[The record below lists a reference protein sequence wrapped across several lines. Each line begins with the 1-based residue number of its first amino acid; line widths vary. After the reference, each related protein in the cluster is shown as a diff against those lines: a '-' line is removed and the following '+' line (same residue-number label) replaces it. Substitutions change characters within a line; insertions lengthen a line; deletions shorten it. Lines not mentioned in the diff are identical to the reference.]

1 MRRPSLA
8 RSAAA
13 ASVPFALVAWL
24 VAAAPA
30 GPGPRTSAAPRAPR
44 EEAQERNAREQGRR
58 PAGQT
63 PRMLEREELEAQE
76 GPDRADLRRDAAR
89 VWFGGDPG
97 PEELDARNALAAREL
112 ETWAHQIPGAP
123 VGSRALP
130 LPAGTATW
138 RSLGPRTQNSNGG
151 YGTDGVDVDSGRPT
165 AILTH
170 PTNAQII
177 YLATS
182 GGGIFKCTNAAL
194 NGSATS
200 WTWTPVSD
208 SLPATS
214 SSGNVSAGAL
224 GMGLADG
231 TGNTIYAGMGDKF
244 DAEGRGFFRS
254 TNGGSTWTAA
264 SGIGNQTR
272 SYDMLVLPQAAYPGA
287 TGDVIYWATNDGL
300 KRSINGGSSFTNAAT
315 VGSGAA
321 WTVKAMGGSTQNLVC
336 SIQGGAGTGIYYSSD
351 AGQTWTA
358 ATISG
363 AVGTI
368 GRITVSTTPA
378 SGTTAYAIY
387 EDTGS
392 GRIARGVLVSTDA
405 GHTWTFRAPTNG
417 NATGS
422 GLFQTNVG
430 GLSSDGG
437 QGFYNHMLATSPA
450 DANTIFVAAN
460 LALYR
465 STDGG
470 LTYGQMTHWYGGNRP
485 YAHADFHA
493 ATWSQTGATALF
505 VANDGGL
512 TVFPDPFRASI
523 PTTSLDTTFSDTRRN
538 YGLPTH
544 LIYNIG
550 STIAT
555 AHADDKYRVIA
566 GLQDNGTR
574 VRVGSGAAL
583 DTSVIYD
590 EPLGG
595 DGFGCHIHATDGNLM
610 MGTSYY
616 AVVYKSTDGGT
627 NFSLSFNG
635 NDTGI
640 FYSKVAPGMADATG
654 NTMYT
659 FTSSAVQKS
668 TNYGGS
674 WAPLAASPGSG
685 IRNVNTAKTNAN
697 VIGVT
702 RNSGNAT
709 ISTDG
714 GATWTNYSASAFPN
728 NLVNTF
734 NYIWFDTNDANTVY
748 VASAGAGI
756 TSNHLWKKVGAG
768 AWTAIDSGTGFPTGI
783 PVHVI
788 QNDPQNSS
796 ILLAGT
802 DFGVYRSTDGGAT
815 WARYGQGMP
824 LVAVRDLYLAPDG
837 SYVRAAT
844 FGRGVWQL
852 DAGATLTVNIT
863 APASPVTLVKGATQN
878 YTANVT
884 NFTSSSTV
892 NWTVAAGGGSF
903 SPASTTNGAPTTAF
917 TAGTTA
923 GTFAIKATAA
933 EDGSGN
939 TFANQN
945 VTVVDPTSVTV
956 TVSPSTSTVLAGA
969 TQAFSAT
976 VTPVTNTAV
985 TWSISPAVGSI
996 NAGTGLY
1003 TAPATPPATTQTVT
1017 VTATSSAAPT
1027 RTGTATVT
1035 VPAVAVA
1042 ISPTAPSVP
1051 VNGTQ
1056 QFTATVTGS
1065 TNTAVTWSVQ
1075 SGGGTVSGSGL
1086 YTAPGATGSA
1096 VVRATSVADNTKFA
1110 EATVTVTPLQVTVTV
1125 SPSST
1130 TVAAGGTKQ
1139 FTATVANAANTAVT
1153 WSVQEGAAGGTVNSS
1168 GLYSAPSTPGT
1179 YHVIATSVQDPTKSG
1194 SATVT
1199 VQPPVTITITPTEAW
1214 VQPNGT
1220 RTFTATASSGGVN
1233 YFVVQGSAGGSITSA
1248 GVYTAPATP
1257 GDYQVRASAQA
1268 DGTKT
1273 ATALVHVQPLV
1284 VTVLPAAAT
1293 LQTGTTLQLSATVTG
1308 NPNTTVT
1315 WSVVEGAAGGSVDGS
1330 GLYTAPASPGTY
1342 HVRAASAVDPT
1353 KFAEATLTVQ
1363 TAPVLTVTVA
1373 PATATLAFLATQT
1386 FTATVANGAPGVT
1399 WSVDEAGGGTVNAAT
1414 GAYTAPAVAGVF
1426 HVRATS
1432 TADPTKSG
1440 LATVTVVS
1448 PVTTF
1453 TVAPTTATVLTG
1465 ATVQLTGTVNVGT
1478 VNWAAPAGS
1487 LSATS
1492 GASVT
1497 FTAPATPGTV
1507 IVTATASADASKS
1520 LPVTIRVKTK
1530 DQDADGKVDVVDL
1543 ALITRYYGT
1552 SNADADLNGD
1562 GIVDDAD
1569 IAIFLNGF

>member
-1 MRRPSLA
+1 MLE
-8 RSAAA
+8 
-13 ASVPFALVAWL
+13 
-24 VAAAPA
+24 
-30 GPGPRTSAAPRAPR
+30 PR
-44 EEAQERNAREQGRR
+44 E
-58 PAGQT
+58 
-63 PRMLEREELEAQE
+63 LEEEE
-76 GPDRADLRRDAAR
+76 GLDRADLRRDAAR

-97 PEELDARNALAAREL
+97 PEELDARNALAAQEL
-112 ETWAHQIPGAP
+112 ERWAHQIPGAP
-123 VGSRALP
+123 LGPHALP
-130 LPAGTATW
+130 LPPGTATW

-170 PTNAQII
+170 PSNAQII

-182 GGGIFKCTNAAL
+182 GGGIYKCTNAAL

-200 WTWTPVSD
+200 WTWNAVSD

-224 GMGLADG
+224 GMGIADA

-254 TNGGSTWTAA
+254 TNGGSSWTAA

-300 KRSINGGSSFTNAAT
+300 KRSINGGASFTNAAT
-315 VGSGAA
+315 VGSGQA
-321 WTVKAMGGSTQNLVC
+321 WTVKAMGGSTQNLIC

-351 AGQTWTA
+351 AGQSWTA
-358 ATISG
+358 ASITG

-368 GRITVSTTPA
+368 GRITLATTPA
-378 SGTTAYAIY
+378 SGTGAYAIY
-387 EDTGS
+387 EDSSS
-392 GRIARGVLVSTDA
+392 GRIARGVLVSADA

-417 NATGS
+417 GATGS
-422 GLFQTNVG
+422 GLFQTGVS

-437 QGFYNHMLATSPA
+437 QGFYNHLLAISPA

-470 LTYGQMTHWYGGNRP
+470 LTYSQMTHWFGGNRP

-493 ATWSQTGATALF
+493 ATWSQTGTTALF

-555 AHADDKYRVIA
+555 AHSDDKYRVIA

-583 DTSVIYD
+583 DTSAVFD

-668 TNYGGS
+668 TNYGSS

-685 IRNVNTAKTNAN
+685 IRNINTAKTNAN

-714 GATWTNYSASAFPN
+714 GGTWTNYSSSAFPN

-796 ILLAGT
+796 VLLAGT
-802 DFGVYRSTDGGAT
+802 DFGVYRSTDGGST

-852 DAGATLTVNIT
+852 DAAATLAVNIT

-878 YTANVT
+878 YTANVV
-884 NFTSSSTV
+884 NFSSSSTV
-892 NWTVAAGGGSF
+892 NWTVTAGGGAF
-903 SPASTTNGAPTTAF
+903 SPTSTTNGAPTTAF

-923 GTFAIKATAA
+923 GTFTVKATAA
-933 EDGSGN
+933 EDGTGN
-939 TFANQN
+939 TFASQN

-956 TVSPSTSTVLAGA
+956 TVSPTAPTVLAGA

-976 VTPVTNTAV
+976 VAPVTNTAV

-996 NAGTGLY
+996 NASSGLY

-1017 VTATSSAAPT
+1017 VTATSAAAPT

-1065 TNTAVTWSVQ
+1065 SNTSVTWSVQ

-1110 EATVTVTPLQVTVTV
+1110 EATVTITPLAVTVTV
-1125 SPSST
+1125 SPSSA
-1130 TVAAGGTKQ
+1130 TVAVGGTKQ

-1153 WSVQEGAAGGTVNSS
+1153 WSVQEGAAGGTVSAA
-1168 GLYSAPSTPGT
+1168 GLYTAPATPGT
-1179 YHVIATSVQDPTKSG
+1179 YHVVATSVQDPTKSG

-1199 VQPPVTITITPTEAW
+1199 VQPPVTISITPTEAW

-1220 RTFTATASSGGVN
+1220 RTFTATASTGGVN
-1233 YFVVQGSAGGSITSA
+1233 YFVVQGSSGGSITSA

-1284 VTVLPAAAT
+1284 VTVLPSTAT
-1293 LQTGTTLQLSATVTG
+1293 VQTGTTLQLSATVTG
-1308 NPNTTVT
+1308 NPNTTVQ
-1315 WSVVEGAAGGSVDGS
+1315 WSVTEGAAGGSVDAA

-1342 HVRAASAVDPT
+1342 HVRAASAVDPAR
-1353 KFAEATLTVQ
+1353 FAEATITVQ

-1373 PATATLAFLATQT
+1373 PSNANLTFLGTQA

-1399 WSVDEAGGGTVNAAT
+1399 WSIDEAGGGSVTSA
-1414 GAYTAPAVAGVF
+1414 GLYTAPSVAGVY

-1440 LATVTVVS
+1440 IATVTVSS
-1448 PVTTF
+1448 PVTAF
-1453 TVAPTTATVLTG
+1453 SVNPVNATVLTG
-1465 ATVQLTGTVNVGT
+1465 GTVVLTGSVNVGT
-1478 VNWAAPAGS
+1478 INWSAPAGS
-1487 LSATS
+1487 LSAGS
-1492 GASVT
+1492 GTSVT

-1507 IVTATASADASKS
+1507 IITATASADAAKT

-1543 ALITRYYGT
+1543 ALITRYFGT
-1552 SNADADLNGD
+1552 SNAEADLNGD

-1569 IAIFLNGF
+1569 IALFLNGF